1 LRIIVLN
8 LTIDIGNTQT
18 KLGIFDGLELQ
29 STQKFSN
36 TETIPWQSI
45 LDTHKI
51 THSILSQVGNVQSD
65 LKTLYNN
72 TQCVEVHH
80 QLQLP
85 FTSDYDPFENL
96 GIDRVVGLA
105 AAAYLF
111 PRENVLII
119 DAGTCIT
126 YDLMTAKAHHLGGV
140 ISPGLMMR
148 YQAMHMFTYQLP
160 HLEIQAPSSF
170 PPTNT
175 DEAIHH
181 GVVSSVI
188 AEIKAFISRFE
199 SSIPTFRII
208 LTGGDAGFLSKRVKN
223 GILADENFL
232 AIGLNLLLETNKS

>member
-1 LRIIVLN
+1 MN

-18 KLGIFDGLELQ
+18 KLGFFDGLELQ
-29 STQKFSN
+29 SIENFSS
-36 TETIPWQSI
+36 TETIQWHSI

-51 THSILSQVGNVQSD
+51 THSILSQVGNVQLD
-65 LKTLYNN
+65 LETLYNN
-72 TQCVEVHH
+72 TQCVEVNH

-85 FTSDYDPFENL
+85 FTSNYDPFENL
-96 GIDRVVGLA
+96 GIDRLVGLA

-126 YDLMTAKAHHLGGV
+126 YDLMTAKAHHIGGV

-148 YQAMHMFTYQLP
+148 YKAMHRFTHQLP
-160 HLEIQAPSSF
+160 NLDIKEPSSF

-175 DEAIHH
+175 DEAMHH
-181 GVVSSVI
+181 GVISSVV
-188 AEIKAFISRFE
+188 AEIEAFISRFAT
-199 SSIPTFRII
+199 STPTFRII
-208 LTGGDAGFLSKRVKN
+208 LTGGDASFLSKRVKN

>member
-1 LRIIVLN
+1 MN

-18 KLGIFDGLELQ
+18 KLGIFDGLELK
-29 STQKFSN
+29 STQKFSS

-65 LKTLYNN
+65 LKMLYNN

-85 FTSDYDPFENL
+85 FSSNYDPFENL

-105 AAAYLF
+105 TAAYLF

-148 YQAMHMFTYQLP
+148 YQAMHRFTHQLP
-160 HLEIQAPSSF
+160 NLEIQEPSSF

-175 DEAIHH
+175 HEAIHH
-181 GVVSSVI
+181 GVISSVI

-199 SSIPTFRII
+199 TSIPTFRII
-208 LTGGDAGFLSKRVKN
+208 LTGGNASFLSKRVKN

>member
-1 LRIIVLN
+1 
-8 LTIDIGNTQT
+8 
-18 KLGIFDGLELQ
+18 
-29 STQKFSN
+29 
-36 TETIPWQSI
+36 
-45 LDTHKI
+45 
-51 THSILSQVGNVQSD
+51 
-65 LKTLYNN
+65 
-72 TQCVEVHH
+72 VEVHH
-80 QLQLP
+80 QLQFP
-85 FTSDYDPFENL
+85 FTSDYDQFQNL

-126 YDLMTAKAHHLGGV
+126 YDLMTAKARHIGGV

-148 YQAMHMFTYQLP
+148 YQAMHRFTYQLP
-160 HLEIQAPSSF
+160 NLEINEPSSF

-175 DEAIHH
+175 DEAMHH
-181 GVVSSVI
+181 GVISSVV
-188 AEIKAFISRFE
+188 AEIEAFISRFE
-199 SSIPTFRII
+199 ASIPTFRII